1 VRFPL
6 FTIAPPMA
14 DSRASRPDRFP
25 STPLRAGADP
35 RLLLAP
41 MLEWH
46 DRVRDA
52 VVDATERQA
61 VEALAAVDRDDEG
74 DTIYAIDVI
83 SEAVIERLAE
93 VLGREQSFVLV
104 AEGLP
109 GGQRC
114 VPDTIDEHAA
124 TWRIIVDPI
133 DGTRGLM
140 YQKRSA
146 WILSGV
152 APNRG
157 PATCLRD
164 IVLAVQTEIPLVKQ
178 HLSDQLWAVRG
189 GGVEAV
195 RLNRSTGERVPL
207 RLGPSRA
214 SSIAHGFFTV
224 CRFFPGARDL
234 LGALDDAIVRGAL
247 GEQPSGKALCFEDQY
262 ACTGG
267 QLYELIA
274 GHDRFVADLRP
285 LTSAALAERGLPR
298 PLACHPYD
306 ICCALIAEESG
317 VIVTDPSGRP
327 LDAPLTVDAEVAW
340 VGYANPQIRAAIE
353 PLLQQELRARGWL
366 AAPEP
371 A

>member
-1 VRFPL
+1 
-6 FTIAPPMA
+6 M
-14 DSRASRPDRFP
+14 
-25 STPLRAGADP
+25 ADP
-35 RLLLAP
+35 RTLLAP
-41 MLEWH
+41 ILEWH
-46 DRVRDA
+46 GRVRDA

-61 VEALAAVDRDDEG
+61 IDALAAVDRDEEG

-83 SEAVIERLAE
+83 GEGIIEQFATA
-93 VLGREQSFVLV
+93 LGREQSFVLV

-114 VPDTIDEHAA
+114 VPDTIDEHDA

-140 YQKRSA
+140 YQKRSG
-146 WILSGV
+146 WILTGV

-157 PATCLRD
+157 RTTSLRD

-178 HLSDQLWAVRG
+178 HLADQLWAVRG

-195 RLNRSTGERVPL
+195 RVNRLTGERVPL
-207 RLGPSRA
+207 RLRPSRA
-214 SSIAHGFFTV
+214 NSIAHGFSTIV
-224 CRFFPGARDL
+224 RFFPGARDT
-234 LGALDDAIVRGAL
+234 LGALDEAIMCVAL
-247 GEQPSGKALCFEDQY
+247 GAQASGKALGFEDQY
-262 ACTGG
+262 ASTGG
-267 QLYELIA
+267 QLYELVA
-274 GHDRFVADLRP
+274 GHDRFTADLRP
-285 LTSAALAERGLPR
+285 LTAASLAERGLPR

-317 VIVTDPSGRP
+317 VVVTDASGRP
-327 LDAPLTVDAEVAW
+327 LDAPLTVDADVAW
-340 VGYANPQIRAAIE
+340 VGYANAKIRAAVE

-366 AAPEP
+366 AAAEP

>member
-1 VRFPL
+1 MPDPR
-6 FTIAPPMA
+6 AP
-14 DSRASRPDRFP
+14 RPDR
-25 STPLRAGADP
+25 SADP
-35 RLLLAP
+35 GLLLAP
-41 MLEWH
+41 ILEWH
-46 DRVRDA
+46 RRIRDA
-52 VVDATERQA
+52 VVEATEQQA
-61 VEALAAVDRDDEG
+61 VDALAAVDRDDEG
-74 DTIYAIDVI
+74 DTIYAIDVV
-83 SEAVIERLAE
+83 SETVIERLAT

-114 VPDTIDEHAA
+114 VPETIDEDAA

-146 WILSGV
+146 WILTGV

-157 PATCLRD
+157 RATSLRD

-178 HLSDQLWAVRG
+178 HLADQLWAVRG
-189 GGVEAV
+189 RGAEAV
-195 RLNRSTGERVPL
+195 RVNRLTGHSVPL
-207 RLGPSRA
+207 QLRPSGA
-214 SSIAHGFFTV
+214 SSIAHGFSTV
-224 CRFFPGARDL
+224 ARFFPGARDV

-247 GEQPSGKALCFEDQY
+247 GAQPSGKALCFEDQY
-262 ACTGG
+262 ASTGG

-274 GHDRFVADLRP
+274 GHDRFIADLRP
-285 LTSAALAERGLPR
+285 LTTAALAERGWPP
-298 PLACHPYD
+298 PLTCHPYD

-327 LDAPLTVDAEVAW
+327 LDAPLTVDADVAW
-340 VGYANPQIRAAIE
+340 VGYANAKLRAVLE
-353 PLLQQELRARGWL
+353 PLLQEELRARGWL
-366 AAPEP
+366 AAAEP

>member
-1 VRFPL
+1 
-6 FTIAPPMA
+6 
-14 DSRASRPDRFP
+14 
-25 STPLRAGADP
+25 
-35 RLLLAP
+35 

-52 VVDATERQA
+52 VVAATEQQA
-61 VEALAAVDRDDEG
+61 VDALAAVDRDDEG

-83 SEAVIERLAE
+83 SEAVIDRLAE
-93 VLGREQSFVLV
+93 ALGREHSFVLV

-114 VPDTIDEHAA
+114 VRRSTPEHTA

-146 WILSGV
+146 WILTGV

-157 PATCLRD
+157 PATSLRD
-164 IVLAVQTEIPLVKQ
+164 IVVAVQTEIPLVKQ
-178 HLSDQLWAVRG
+178 HLADQLWAVRG
-189 GGVEAV
+189 SGVDAV
-195 RLNRSTGERVPL
+195 RVNRLTGERVPL
-207 RLGPSRA
+207 RLHRSNA
-214 SSIAHGFFTV
+214 SSIAHGFATV
-224 CRFFPGARDL
+224 ARFFPGARDT
-234 LGALDDAIVRGAL
+234 LGALDDAIVRGAV
-247 GEQPSGKALCFEDQY
+247 GAPPSGKALCFEDQY
-262 ACTGG
+262 ASTGG

-274 GHDRFVADLRP
+274 GHDRFIADLRP
-285 LTSAALAERGLPR
+285 LTAASLAQRGLPP
-298 PLACHPYD
+298 PLVCHPYD

-327 LDAPLTVDAEVAW
+327 LDAPFTVDADVAW
-340 VGYANPQIRAAIE
+340 VGYANAKIRATIE
-353 PLLQQELRARGWL
+353 PLLQAELHSRGWIE
-366 AAPEP
+366 AAKQ